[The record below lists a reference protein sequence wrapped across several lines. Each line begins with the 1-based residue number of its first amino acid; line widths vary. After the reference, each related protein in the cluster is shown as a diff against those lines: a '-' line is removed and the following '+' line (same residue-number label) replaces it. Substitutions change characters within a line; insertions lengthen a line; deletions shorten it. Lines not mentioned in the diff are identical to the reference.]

1 MSEVILVGNPRRK
14 RRKVSRSNPR
24 RKRRVSRSNP
34 RRKRRVRRNP
44 IAAINPRRRRARRR
58 YASNPK
64 RKSRRARRRSSA
76 RGMLRSKGFIGHTVL
91 PAGIGALGAMGT
103 DLLLGYLPL
112 PSIIQGPAI
121 RPLVRIAAAVG
132 VGMLA
137 GFVTNKRNAEMMT
150 AGAVTVIMYD
160 TLKGFAKQVM
170 PSLPLSAGD
179 YPMLSYINAG
189 MPVGEYVASGTV
201 LPMGEYVG

>member
-1 MSEVILVGNPRRK
+1 MSKVILVGNPRRR
-14 RRKVSRSNPR
+14 RRKATRSNPR
-24 RKRRVSRSNP
+24 RKRRAVRSNP

-44 IAAINPRRRRARRR
+44 IAAVNPRRR

-64 RKSRRARRRSSA
+64 RRARRRSRS
-76 RGMLRSKGFIGHTVL
+76 RGMLRSKGFMGHTVL

-137 GFVTNKRNAEMMT
+137 GFVTSKRNAEMMT

-189 MPVGEYVASGTV
+189 MPVGEYVPSGTV